1 MRQIVVA
8 DRVVGAKPL
17 RKQQHL
23 GGRFQPLGDSPLAAD
38 AVGVRL
44 PVEVDAAVR
53 AIPDRADW
61 LRRVITEAV
70 VQEGLIQKE
79 TLDSQGSDGDEAA

>member
-1 MRQIVVA
+1 VS
-8 DRVVGAKPL
+8 DRVTNNSSV

-23 GGRFQPLGDSPLAAD
+23 GGRFQPLGDSPLAAE
-38 AVGVRL
+38 AVSVRL

-53 AIPDRADW
+53 SIPDRADW

-70 VQEGLIQKE
+70 EREEL
-79 TLDSQGSDGDEAA
+79 LP

>member
-1 MRQIVVA
+1 VA
-8 DRVVGAKPL
+8 DRVVGAKPP

-23 GGRFQPLGDSPLAAD
+23 GGRYQPLGDTPLASD
-38 AVGVRL
+38 AVSVRL

-53 AIPDRADW
+53 AIPDRAEW

-70 VQEGLIQKE
+70 VREGLIPQE
-79 TLDSQGSDGDEAA
+79 APESQGSDGDESA

>member
-1 MRQIVVA
+1 MA

-44 PVEVDAAVR
+44 PVDVDAAVR

-70 VQEGLIQKE
+70 VREGLIQQE
-79 TLDSQGSDGDEAA
+79 SLGLQDSGGDEAA